1 VTVEFCPPVA
11 VTFPFRVAVFSST
24 LVAALM
30 VTVKAVSITIALFAP
45 SEFAAPGVGSVR
57 TALFPYMASLIVPPL
72 SASAVV
78 DV

>member
-1 VTVEFCPPVA
+1 LAVVEFTLVTVGA
-11 VTFPFRVAVFSST
+11 V
-24 LVAALM
+24 
-30 VTVKAVSITIALFAP
+30 VSITIALFAP

-57 TALFPYMASLIVPPL
+57 VALFPYMVSLIVPPL